1 MLAAVSGTTITLACV
16 ALALGAAA
24 LIWLLLSR

>member
-1 MLAAVSGTTITLACV
+1 MVAAVSGTTITLACV
-16 ALALGAAA
+16 ALAAVSAA

>member
-1 MLAAVSGTTITLACV
+1 MVAAVSGTTITLACV
-16 ALALGAAA
+16 VLAAVSAA